1 MHNLNIP
8 HTDKKRVVIVGGG
21 FAGLNLAKKLRK
33 CNQYQVVLI
42 DQNNYHLFKPL
53 LYQVASA
60 GLDPSDVSFPFRKV
74 FRAKRISFSAWD
86 GCWPFIPNRIVW
98 KRRAVQSITTIWSS
112 LQVACLIS
120 LV

>member
-42 DQNNYHLFKPL
+42 DQK
-53 LYQVASA
+53 
-60 GLDPSDVSFPFRKV
+60 K
-74 FRAKRISFSAWD
+74 
-86 GCWPFIPNRIVW
+86 
-98 KRRAVQSITTIWSS
+98 
-112 LQVACLIS
+112 
-120 LV
+120 